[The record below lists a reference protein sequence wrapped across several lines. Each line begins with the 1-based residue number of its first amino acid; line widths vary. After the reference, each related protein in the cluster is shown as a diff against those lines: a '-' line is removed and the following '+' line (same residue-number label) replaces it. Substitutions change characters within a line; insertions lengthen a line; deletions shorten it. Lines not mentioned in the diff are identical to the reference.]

1 MIKQSVIPQT
11 DEEIVDMVKKLPP
24 PYKNIV
30 KGMVLGLLASYDNQ
44 RSA

>member
-1 MIKQSVIPQT
+1 MKKQSVIPQT
-11 DEEIVDMVKKLPP
+11 TEEVVNMIEKLPL
-24 PYKNIV
+24 PYQNIV